1 MPTRAT
7 QKESLQHPFASLR
20 GPGLAVQSRRVN
32 FKEWGGI
39 LKRTLLWE
47 YNGFGLWFETQ
58 LFQLSTWNT
67 SALRSNSIWQSEAR
81 ALESREGKTEG
92 FVPKLKASGY

>member
-1 MPTRAT
+1 MAAGAT
-7 QKESLQHPFASLR
+7 QKEKLQHPFTSLS
-20 GPGLAVQSRRVN
+20 GPGLAVQSRRVD

-39 LKRTLLWE
+39 LKRIPHWK

-67 SALRSNSIWQSEAR
+67 SALRSNSI
-81 ALESREGKTEG
+81 
-92 FVPKLKASGY
+92 